1 MWIFR
6 YASKYQELLAELKMP
21 LWNDGI
27 GMSSPVGVRHG
38 APDSLLLYHLL
49 DLLLLLRLSP
59 IRQQRVVL
67 VFIPDEKMYL
77 YDFILLCQRNVN
89 ILLGLLVTF

>member
-1 MWIFR
+1 
-6 YASKYQELLAELKMP
+6 MP
-21 LWNDGI
+21 SWNDGI
-27 GMSSPVGVRHG
+27 EMSSLVGVRHG

-67 VFIPDEKMYL
+67 VFIPDEKVYL

-89 ILLGLLVTF
+89 ILGLLATF

>member
-1 MWIFR
+1 MDI
-6 YASKYQELLAELKMP
+6 AS
-21 LWNDGI
+21 WNDGI
-27 GMSSPVGVRHG
+27 GMSSLVGVRHG

-67 VFIPDEKMYL
+67 VFIPDEKVSKKCKHSGAFSYFL
-77 YDFILLCQRNVN
+77 KRS
-89 ILLGLLVTF
+89 GLEPGGR

>member
-1 MWIFR
+1 MDI
-6 YASKYQELLAELKMP
+6 AS
-21 LWNDGI
+21 WNDGI
-27 GMSSPVGVRHG
+27 GMSSLVGVRHG

-77 YDFILLCQRNVN
+77 YDFIILCQRNVN
-89 ILLGLLVTF
+89 ILGLLVTF